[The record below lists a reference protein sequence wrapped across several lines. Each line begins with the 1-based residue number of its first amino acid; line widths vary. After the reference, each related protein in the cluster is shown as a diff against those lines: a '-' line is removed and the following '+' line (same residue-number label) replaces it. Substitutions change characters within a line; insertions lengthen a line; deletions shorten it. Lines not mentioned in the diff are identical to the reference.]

1 MVNADV
7 FKTTVEDD
15 LKEIAKCKVD
25 ILILQREIEKDA
37 LFIKNNTEIKRLNNV
52 ITNRELSSKNQLKKF
67 VCNKLGIDFMDDGFG
82 EETEEFKKLWCKGVA
97 TLDLEERKI
106 KTSAGSVLYTVMPDS
121 WEYDEPVILDWVKKT
136 GLPYFHT
143 IDVLEKM
150 NLKEAIKL
158 GTLKLDEVEGITI
171 TPQEPKFNYKLIGGL

>member
-1 MVNADV
+1 MVNVDV
-7 FKTTVEDD
+7 FKTTVEED
-15 LKEIAKCKVD
+15 LKEIAKAKLD
-25 ILILQREIEKDA
+25 ILILQRQNETLCKT
-37 LFIKNNTEIKRLNNV
+37 NNEEIKK
-52 ITNRELSSKNQLKKF
+52 ITEAIGDRELS
-67 VCNKLGIDFMDDGFG
+67 
-82 EETEEFKKLWCKGVA
+82 
-97 TLDLEERKI
+97 LEENLSKSGEKKI
-106 KTSAGSVLYTVMPDS
+106 ETSAGWCAYRVMPDS